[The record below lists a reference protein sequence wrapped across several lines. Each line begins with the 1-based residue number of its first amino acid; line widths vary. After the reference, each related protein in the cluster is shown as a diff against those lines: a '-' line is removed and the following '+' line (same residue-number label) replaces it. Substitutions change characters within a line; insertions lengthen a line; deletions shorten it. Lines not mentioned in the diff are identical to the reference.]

1 MKYMRPGYFDEKK
14 LSDSQQNSV
23 GDERVAYSDLLPRSG
38 HSVGGEGLQTAR
50 NTKILRCKNGLA
62 EQKLRAARHAAEFAV
77 WQASG
82 GDFLRSGL
90 AK

>member
-1 MKYMRPGYFDEKK
+1 MEYICLAYDEKK
-14 LSDSQQNSV
+14 GLGTMSESAQN
-23 GDERVAYSDLLPRSG
+23 AAKPQTPRNP
-38 HSVGGEGLQTAR
+38 T
-50 NTKILRCKNGLA
+50 ILRCKNGLA
-62 EQKLRAARHAAEFAV
+62 KKELRAARHAAEFAV